1 MNKNIY
7 NPQDHA
13 EAVTEIHDF
22 LLHEGALDV
31 VEGFSI
37 ANEDQH
43 DIVLDQ
49 HRYLVT
55 PNNDQLN
62 NYQNAMNDAGQPTL
76 ERSELL
82 SVLHP
87 LVAVFEIPRDAR
99 NLDQVAVSTDA
110 ENITNETVYGM
121 LGRTIGELAA
131 RSHVIPE
138 PFSFN
143 VHRVLYSRIKDE
155 VILPPGTELLP
166 YSHKA
171 DYAIE
176 ASVRNQL
183 LPQYKKFGG
192 MAMLGAFLAEKH
204 K

>member
-1 MNKNIY
+1 MSKNIY
-7 NPQDHA
+7 TPQDQA
-13 EAVTEIHDF
+13 EAVTEIHGF

-31 VEGFSI
+31 VEGFSV
-37 ANEDQH
+37 ANEGQH
-43 DIVLDQ
+43 DIIFDQ
-49 HRYLVT
+49 HRYLLT
-55 PNNDQLN
+55 PNDYQLN
-62 NYQNAMNDAGQPTL
+62 NYQTVMSAAGQPTL

-82 SVLHP
+82 SVMHP

-110 ENITNETVYGM
+110 ETTTNETVYRM
-121 LGRTIGELAA
+121 LGRAIGELAA
-131 RSHVIPE
+131 KGHVIPE

-143 VHRVLYSRIKDE
+143 VHRVLFSRIKNE
-155 VILPPGTELLP
+155 VILPPGTDLLP
-166 YSHKA
+166 YSREL
-171 DYAIE
+171 DYALE
-176 ASVRNQL
+176 VGVRNQL